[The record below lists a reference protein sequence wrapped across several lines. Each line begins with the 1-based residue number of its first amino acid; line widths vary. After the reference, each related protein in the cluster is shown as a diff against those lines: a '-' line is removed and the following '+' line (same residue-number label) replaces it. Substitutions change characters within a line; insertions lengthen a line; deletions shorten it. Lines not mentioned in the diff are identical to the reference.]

1 MRVLVAGASGFIGTR
16 LRERLAEDGHE
27 VLRLVRRRA
36 QTPDEVSWS
45 PTAGIID
52 FTVMDRVDAVV
63 SLSGAPLTKLP
74 WTKRYKVE
82 LLDSRV
88 TATRTLTDAM
98 RQARRPPA
106 VFLSGSAVGIYGDRP
121 GESLTEHSPAGTGYL
136 ADVASKWEAAAALA
150 PEDTRT
156 VMLRTGIVV
165 EDGGAMKP
173 IELVTRLGVSGRFGT
188 GGQHWPW
195 IALEDE
201 VGAIVHLLGSELAG
215 PVNLVGPVP
224 ATADRL
230 MSALARRLHRP
241 YAIPMPAGVLS
252 LALGTA
258 ADDLLLSSQ
267 KVRPERLLADGYRF
281 RCETVESALD
291 AMLSPEPR
299 ASEAA
304 AQPARSAPAR

>member
-1 MRVLVAGASGFIGTR
+1 VRVLIAGASGFIGTDLTAR
-16 LRERLAEDGHE
+16 LVEAGHD

-36 QTPDEVSWS
+36 HRPEEASWS
-45 PTAGIID
+45 PAAGIID

-63 SLSGAPLTKLP
+63 NLSGAPLAHLP
-74 WTKRYKVE
+74 WTKRYKAE
-82 LLDSRV
+82 ILDSRIA
-88 TATRTLTDAM
+88 ATRTLTDAM
-98 RQARRPPA
+98 RKAKRPPA

-121 GESLTEHSPAGTGYL
+121 GETLTEHSPAGTGFL
-136 ADVASKWEAAAALA
+136 ADVVAKWESAAALA
-150 PEDTRT
+150 PHDTRT
-156 VMLRTGIVV
+156 VTLRTGIVV
-165 EDGGAMKP
+165 EDGGAMRP
-173 IELVTRLGVSGRFGT
+173 IELITKLGIAGRLGT

-201 VGAIVHLLGSELAG
+201 VGAIVHLLDSELSG

-241 YAIPMPAGVLS
+241 YAIPVPAGALS

-267 KVRPERLLADGYRF
+267 KVRPERLLADGFRF
-281 RCETVESALD
+281 RHQTVESALD
-291 AMLSPEPR
+291 AMLSPAPKT
-299 ASEAA
+299 ATAA
-304 AQPARSAPAR
+304 APTGQPARAR